1 KLIEYLQGQG
11 LGLSE
16 KVFEI
21 LEEEEVSGRAFLKT
35 SKEEFQNYGIKGGP
49 ATILVDFAKEC
60 KEKKLRS
67 FSSYKTKKE
76 LKEVLAKYGVQDG
89 RITDIPQ
96 FTPKPHNID
105 DKNEYL
111 LHCLKDIRFR
121 LRNMGPVV
129 ESNEAIRC
137 EYISAILH
145 ACINIVRELT
155 GKKISLNPQFE
166 VVGEENTGRVD
177 YAIQALEELI
187 CITEGKQYQIAI
199 GFAQ

>member
-1 KLIEYLQGQG
+1 
-11 LGLSE
+11 
-16 KVFEI
+16 
-21 LEEEEVSGRAFLKT
+21 
-35 SKEEFQNYGIKGGP
+35 
-49 ATILVDFAKEC
+49 
-60 KEKKLRS
+60 
-67 FSSYKTKKE
+67 
-76 LKEVLAKYGVQDG
+76 
-89 RITDIPQ
+89 
-96 FTPKPHNID
+96 
-105 DKNEYL
+105 
-111 LHCLKDIRFR
+111 
-121 LRNMGPVV
+121 MGPVV

-199 GFAQ
+199 GFAQNVIQCESALQTNKRKRKADDAFGYCWVIEGTGGR